1 MYWFIFDNR
10 KKYHVNRMCKTLS
23 VNEKG
28 YYKWLRNGDKI
39 QRWQELLI
47 EIHKILAETP
57 ENDNY
62 GVERIKIALDQ
73 KGIKVSKSTVR
84 RAMKKGNLLKPN
96 KRSPDGLTKK
106 DKKAMQP
113 KNLIKR
119 NFTAEKPNQKWLTDI
134 TQVKCKDGKL
144 YIAPIFDCFNGE
156 IISLAMDT
164 NMKKELCIKAVKD
177 AFAVRNVKSSVII
190 HSDAGSQY
198 TSEDYKM
205 TLGQYRVIQSMS
217 DVGKCYDNARME
229 SFFATLKK
237 EKLYR
242 IKTKNMTT
250 EQVKT
255 EVFRYVMSYYNRKRI
270 TTVNPNG
277 LPPAIYRE
285 QFEAQ
290 LLVA

>member
-84 RAMKKGNLLKPN
+84 RTMKKGNLLKPN

-106 DKKAMQP
+106 IKKQCKP
-113 KNLIKR
+113 KI
-119 NFTAEKPNQKWLTDI
+119 
-134 TQVKCKDGKL
+134 
-144 YIAPIFDCFNGE
+144 
-156 IISLAMDT
+156 
-164 NMKKELCIKAVKD
+164 
-177 AFAVRNVKSSVII
+177 
-190 HSDAGSQY
+190 
-198 TSEDYKM
+198 
-205 TLGQYRVIQSMS
+205 
-217 DVGKCYDNARME
+217 
-229 SFFATLKK
+229 
-237 EKLYR
+237 
-242 IKTKNMTT
+242 
-250 EQVKT
+250 
-255 EVFRYVMSYYNRKRI
+255 
-270 TTVNPNG
+270 
-277 LPPAIYRE
+277 
-285 QFEAQ
+285 
-290 LLVA
+290 